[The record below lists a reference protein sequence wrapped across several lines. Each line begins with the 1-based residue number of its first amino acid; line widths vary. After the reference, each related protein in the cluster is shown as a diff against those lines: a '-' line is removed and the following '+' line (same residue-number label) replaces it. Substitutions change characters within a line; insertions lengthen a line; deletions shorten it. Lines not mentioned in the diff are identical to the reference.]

1 MKLIVSDTLEN
12 NYTEFQ
18 VIDNFK
24 WIEEN
29 MDDITTLI
37 FHSSKE
43 SDFTVGVYISK
54 LSQKGTVK
62 FLYINNNPQT
72 TIKMVISGAGGY
84 IITDEFYLEDEEEL
98 LELLKNCGMED
109 NATET
114 SLANVSVQVVK
125 DFVQSFVK
133 GEEKIKTPAYLEMV
147 NNAINQLSTITAQQ
161 ELQIT
166 TMGTS
171 AIDIFK
177 KASTLI
183 KSIEENRSKIES
195 QLKLLESNQETVS
208 TTSNNSF
215 NSNVVMYPTIRYMST
230 KPLLLIREYSACRYL
245 TSFALGYTH
254 HVHFARNKRVKL
266 IVAHQKGAGVAAKY
280 DAFTS
285 INESSANYA
294 TLYNNELIAT
304 NTPTKDIM
312 RQLFN
317 QPVDAFIVVDRLYGT
332 QDIVNGKIYKIN
344 AVSGFSDIDR
354 FNLEPADTL
363 VSIRKREDVFAT
375 LVTTKEYATDT
386 DVRQAT
392 YEQMYEEVYAK
403 LDELLGV

>member
-1 MKLIVSDTLEN
+1 MKIIVSDTLKN
-12 NYTEFQ
+12 NFTEFQ
-18 VIDNFK
+18 VTDNFK
-24 WIEEN
+24 WIDEN
-29 MDDITTLI
+29 KDDITTLI

-43 SDFTVGVYISK
+43 SDFTVGVHISK
-54 LSQKGTVK
+54 LSQKGTTK
-62 FLYINNNPQT
+62 FIYINNNPQT
-72 TIKMVISGAGGY
+72 TIKMVISGAGGRV
-84 IITDEFYLEDEEEL
+84 ITDEFYLEDEEEL
-98 LELLKNCGMED
+98 LELLKTCGIDDVE
-109 NATET
+109 TET

-125 DFVQSFVK
+125 DFVQSFVR

-166 TMGTS
+166 SMGTS

-177 KASTLI
+177 KASNLI
-183 KSIEENRSKIES
+183 KSIDENRVKIES
-195 QLKLLESNQETVS
+195 QLKLLESNQDIVS
-208 TTSNNSF
+208 SSNTNTF
-215 NSNVVMYPTIRYMST
+215 NSNVVMYPTVRYMST

-285 INESSANYA
+285 INESSAGYT
-294 TLYNNELIAT
+294 TLYSNELIAT

-312 RQLFN
+312 RTLFS

-332 QDIVNGKIYKIN
+332 QDIVNGKIFKVN
-344 AVSGFSDIDR
+344 AVSGLSDIDR
-354 FNLEPADTL
+354 FNLEAADTL
-363 VSIRKREDVFAT
+363 VSIKKSDTVFAT
-375 LVTTKEYATDT
+375 LATMKDYATDP
-386 DVRQAT
+386 DMRQAA
-392 YEQMYEEVYAK
+392 YEQYYETVYAK

>member
-208 TTSNNSF
+208 TASNNSF